1 MHVIRIICSSFH
13 CGSILKVLIISR
25 QFWLLFYIGV
35 SYLEGR
41 TFTEI
46 VLKQG
51 AEEDILTLEGG
62 INRRPEKIAL

>member
-1 MHVIRIICSSFH
+1 VWNF
-13 CGSILKVLIISR
+13 
-25 QFWLLFYIGV
+25 V

-62 INRRPEKIAL
+62 INRGPEKIAL

>member
-1 MHVIRIICSSFH
+1 VWN
-13 CGSILKVLIISR
+13 LI
-25 QFWLLFYIGV
+25 

-51 AEEDILTLEGG
+51 AEGDILALGG
-62 INRRPEKIAL
+62 INRWPEKIAL